1 MRVLT
6 GAVLMFW
13 LCSAA
18 AQTGQRE
25 PGSVFI
31 HELKSKDKMEFV
43 GGGSRPVDNNMVDK
57 HSVYQDV
64 NRTDPT
70 EFGAGMKFNA
80 TDDFSISI
88 QAGGELVEQQN
99 VEVDSGALVF
109 EFSY

>member
-1 MRVLT
+1 MLT
-6 GAVLMFW
+6 GTVLMFW
-13 LCSAA
+13 LFSAA
-18 AQTGQRE
+18 AQTEQHE
-25 PGSVFI
+25 PGSIFI
-31 HELKSKDKMEFV
+31 NELKSKDRMEFV
-43 GGGSRPVDNNMVDK
+43 GGGSRPVDNHMVDK
-57 HSVYQDV
+57 NSVYQDV

-88 QAGGELVEQQN
+88 QAGGELIEQQN